1 MRRRAHAVRR
11 LVAAIALGAALAPA
25 APARADHTEETPLT
39 DEMPYILRPGETRA
53 GLWKIEL
60 GLWGHPVLDRL
71 QLGSY
76 TWPWLV
82 WATGA
87 PFGNAYLKGEV
98 WQRGPWSATAGAGL
112 LYVDLGFDDQDASF
126 TIVPIE
132 AQLGYRVGDRITLAA
147 GAIYTAVTLSGQF
160 ESEDSDFFRGSAGV
174 SNLQIPVTV
183 EWRWS
188 RHTALVT
195 QARFVPYQDTSADG
209 VGHVQVD
216 DRTTVDIVAT
226 GNSDVLDPARAF
238 ALTTDFAWSWRHFN
252 LRAGLT
258 YGNYNVPVV
267 NFVVPTKIVFPNLDV
282 YWRF

>member
-1 MRRRAHAVRR
+1 MRWRQ
-11 LVAAIALGAALAPA
+11 LIAALALIA
-25 APARADHTEETPLT
+25 SLTAGATPARADHTADERLT
-39 DEMPYILRPGETRA
+39 DEMPYILRPGEVRA
-53 GLWKIEL
+53 GLWKLEV
-60 GLWGHPVLDRL
+60 GLWGNEVLDRL
-71 QLGSY
+71 QLGTY

-132 AQLGYRVGDRITLAA
+132 AHVGYRVGDRITLAG

-160 ESEDSDFFRGSAGV
+160 ESEGSDFFRGAAGV
-174 SNLQIPVTV
+174 SNVQIPLTV

-188 RHTALVT
+188 ERTALVS
-195 QARFVPYQDTSADG
+195 QARFVAYQDTAADG
-209 VGHVQVD
+209 FARFQLD
-216 DRTTVDIVAT
+216 ERTTVDVVAT
-226 GNSDVLDPARAF
+226 GESDVLDPARAL
-238 ALTTDFAWSWRHFN
+238 ALSTDFAWSWRTFN
-252 LRAGLT
+252 LRAGVT

-267 NFVVPTKIVFPNLDV
+267 NFVVPTKIWFPNFDL